1 MMVVNFA
8 LIQGMKNN
16 DLLVEIKER
25 LAVSQGSK
33 YSDICIMGLH
43 GWI

>member
-1 MMVVNFA
+1 MMANFA
-8 LIQGMKNN
+8 LTHGMKNN

-33 YSDICIMGLH
+33 YSIFVNGPPRMDIM
-43 GWI
+43 

>member
-1 MMVVNFA
+1 MMANFA
-8 LIQGMKNN
+8 LTHGMKNN

-25 LAVSQGSK
+25 LSVGQGSK